1 MADQWAWTMMIFRCL
16 ILLLLTF
23 NIQSKIIDYTFTV
36 DGSDLTFTDLSANYE
51 SQNYLRSSIWKLF
64 IENDSDNKFQKCWNN
79 YLTNKKITYSIS
91 GTTLS
96 MESINNNSVTYKYT
110 FDLNKIKGLSLSKAS
125 FINYCDDL
133 EKVINKDDD
142 KINVVTDDAADDVAD
157 DVDIV
162 NDNSGYETSTNT
174 FDPDDI

>member
-1 MADQWAWTMMIFRCL
+1 MIMKMADQWAWTMMIFRCL

-110 FDLNKIKGLSLSKAS
+110 FDLNKIKGLYPEIHNYFISNKKDENEVEIPNSSPLATNSDLFKTTKTIDLSK
-125 FINYCDDL
+125 
-133 EKVINKDDD
+133 
-142 KINVVTDDAADDVAD
+142 
-157 DVDIV
+157 
-162 NDNSGYETSTNT
+162 
-174 FDPDDI
+174 